1 MKNNPNIR
9 YKLASLALERLPPL
23 IQKTLLDQRDFLE
36 EYGFKADVTISLGDT
51 DISFQRS
58 DLFKA
63 IRRVFAGQPEVIV
76 TDTDDCN
83 WKVFS
88 DDGKGEQPQIII
100 SNNEQRHV
108 LPDFTVFSTDKTVR
122 LRSFEKSVED
132 VNLPANVATTWRN
145 ILSERRLS
153 DEEIDQF
160 HIEFRDTPV
169 HIARAIRAEIP
180 EGRSN
185 KSSLAPP
192 SRRYFARLVGEYD
205 ESPSVRDYATG
216 TGKKFMEELSAWR
229 PYDGFLSS
237 LFLSSHSTLTNEIKV
252 EHLKKEEIT
261 QAFEFLVE
269 RGDKLSQ
276 LGAVE
281 VGLRILPDI
290 PEIEAL
296 LIRLVKRIRDDD
308 TDKSESDFKLFS
320 ALFIFVDSELSR
332 TRIFSNAPPFFRRL
346 ASLAQAALIQREVIA
361 APINIASFCEQILKI
376 GGEQFHL
383 QSLADMRLEPR
394 WNPIFADASQ
404 IRADFFGRLMFA
416 GENYEKNISSVE
428 LRGLLLG
435 SEPKSIPSL
444 IDSPQPYFPGPLE
457 GEEKS
462 ANAPPDEL
470 KKIITS
476 QLQIEEVSPSS
487 FTTLIN
493 SAFLFRVDP
502 SQAEIAAEALK
513 TSNHRFVNIKSRFQL
528 LVALQGLA
536 TVAAVSRKSTLAD
549 ELRIITQRYRRDAQ
563 YSLSVEE
570 ALIICLIASAS
581 RHDLRDWKEN
591 VGDWLTEIAF
601 EDFQDNEGEILYSHL
616 RCLCH
621 AVPELW
627 SSCGKV
633 DAALLATLEKQTS

>member
-1 MKNNPNIR
+1 MKNNPGVR

-36 EYGFKADVTISLGDT
+36 EYGFKADVVITLGDT

-63 IRRVFAGQPEVIV
+63 IRRVFAGQSEVVV
-76 TDTDDCN
+76 TDTDGCN

-88 DDGKGEQPQIII
+88 DDGDEEQPQILI
-100 SNNEQRHV
+100 SNNEQQHI

-122 LRSFEKSVED
+122 LRSFEKSTAD
-132 VNLPANVATTWRN
+132 VNLPANVATKWRN
-145 ILSERRLS
+145 ILSKRKLD

-169 HIARAIRAEIP
+169 RIARAIRAEIP
-180 EGRSN
+180 ESRSS

-205 ESPSVRDYATG
+205 GSSSVRDYATE
-216 TGKKFMEELSAWR
+216 TGKKFMEGLSAWR
-229 PYDGFLSS
+229 PYDGFLFS

-252 EHLKKEEIT
+252 EHLKKEEIV
-261 QAFEFLVE
+261 QAFKFLIK

-296 LIRLVKRIRDDD
+296 LIRLVERIRDDSP
-308 TDKSESDFKLFS
+308 DKSESGFKLFS

-332 TRIFSNAPPFFRRL
+332 TRIFFDVPPFFRRL
-346 ASLAQAALIQREVIA
+346 ASLAQAALIQREVMA
-361 APINIASFCEQILKI
+361 APVDIASFCEQILKI

-404 IRADFFGRLMFA
+404 IRADFFGRLVFA
-416 GENYEKNISSVE
+416 GKNYEKNISSVE

-435 SEPKSIPSL
+435 SEPGSLLSL
-444 IDSPQPYFPGPLE
+444 IDSPKPYFPGPLE

-462 ANAPPDEL
+462 ANAPPDGL

-476 QLQIEEVSPSS
+476 QLQAEEVSPLS

-513 TSNHRFVNIKSRFQL
+513 ASNHRFVNIESRSQL

-536 TVAAVSRKSTLAD
+536 TVAAVSRKCTLAD
-549 ELRIITQRYRRDAQ
+549 ELRIITRRYRRDAQ
-563 YSLSVEE
+563 HPLSVEE
-570 ALIICLIASAS
+570 AFIICLIASAS
-581 RHDLRDWKEN
+581 RHELKDWKKN

-601 EDFQDNEGEILYSHL
+601 ENFHDNEGEILYSHL
-616 RCLCH
+616 LCLCH

-627 SSCGKV
+627 GSCGKV
-633 DAALLATLEKQTS
+633 DATLLATLKK